1 MLRVRVC
8 VSSPN
13 DPSLFVTSF
22 FFFFFLRG
30 SSHSDRIGGKY
41 ESRFRMFVFSFLGV
55 AIWSRFR
62 VTVFP
67 SDFSSLSRTHVWFAK
82 EKGTSGPLSRC
93 GWLVPRRP
101 WLSPYIPRK
110 REKEKKRKPRA
121 SSLASVLFFTN
132 SSQWDRIHGRRIERR
147 KTNGKNYYY
156 PASPAAAFQGRP
168 MRMTRSRFPI
178 IPATNRVQ
186 RRIVSRQKKTKFFFT
201 GFAFAVC

>member
-1 MLRVRVC
+1 
-8 VSSPN
+8 
-13 DPSLFVTSF
+13 
-22 FFFFFLRG
+22 
-30 SSHSDRIGGKY
+30 
-41 ESRFRMFVFSFLGV
+41 MFDL
-55 AIWSRFR
+55 
-62 VTVFP
+62 
-67 SDFSSLSRTHVWFAK
+67 
-82 EKGTSGPLSRC
+82 
-93 GWLVPRRP
+93 
-101 WLSPYIPRK
+101 PRK
-110 REKEKKRKPRA
+110 RAPVVRCPDADGWCRDARDFPRTFPERERKKKRKPRA

-156 PASPAAAFQGRP
+156 PASPAAAFQGRT

>member
-1 MLRVRVC
+1 
-8 VSSPN
+8 
-13 DPSLFVTSF
+13 
-22 FFFFFLRG
+22 
-30 SSHSDRIGGKY
+30 
-41 ESRFRMFVFSFLGV
+41 MFDL
-55 AIWSRFR
+55 
-62 VTVFP
+62 
-67 SDFSSLSRTHVWFAK
+67 
-82 EKGTSGPLSRC
+82 
-93 GWLVPRRP
+93 
-101 WLSPYIPRK
+101 PRK
-110 REKEKKRKPRA
+110 RAPVVRCPDADGWCRDARDFPRTFPERERKKKRKPRA

-186 RRIVSRQKKTKFFFT
+186 RRIVSRQKKTKIFFT

>member
-1 MLRVRVC
+1 
-8 VSSPN
+8 
-13 DPSLFVTSF
+13 
-22 FFFFFLRG
+22 
-30 SSHSDRIGGKY
+30 
-41 ESRFRMFVFSFLGV
+41 MFDL
-55 AIWSRFR
+55 
-62 VTVFP
+62 
-67 SDFSSLSRTHVWFAK
+67 
-82 EKGTSGPLSRC
+82 
-93 GWLVPRRP
+93 
-101 WLSPYIPRK
+101 PRK
-110 REKEKKRKPRA
+110 RAPVVRCPDADGWCRDARDFPRTFPERERKKKRKPRA